1 MTRAVRV
8 ELRSSMGRHVETVD
22 DLFTDTGEL
31 RLWEDPV
38 GWTGSVREIVDD
50 SPWDHDAMNAS
61 HEVEYWREA

>member
-1 MTRAVRV
+1 MTDHDNNHANAVAAQ
-8 ELRSSMGRHVETVD
+8 
-22 DLFTDTGEL
+22 L